1 MEKVTQII
9 AGAVKE
15 LFGVDATP
23 QLSRPDAKFGD
34 YATNVAL
41 SLAKDLSK
49 NPREIA
55 EQIATKLRKNNTFT
69 SVEVAGVGFINLRVS
84 ARQLNDNLE
93 RAFHD
98 TQPFGNNNDGAG
110 RTAVVEYPSANV
122 AKPFSV
128 GHLRSGN
135 QGWAARN
142 LLLATG
148 WRVITDDHLGDS
160 GTPLGIWIVGFRRF
174 SSDEALARDGV
185 YELGRVYIA
194 TRQALKEEAERG
206 EHQLADEVQ
215 NWLLKFEQGDAEAL
229 ALSEKFNEISL
240 SHIKNVMARLGIA
253 TDYQLGEKFFVDRG
267 KAAAADLLKRGTATK
282 NADGSV
288 IVDLTDQGIKTP
300 ILLLKSNGAA
310 LYATTDLATILYREQ
325 EWRPD
330 KVIYAVGA
338 EQKFYFEQLS
348 ALARKLGIKT
358 ELIHLWFGTIDQL
371 DDDGK
376 RSKMSSRR
384 GVVLMEE
391 LLDAA
396 EARARQTA
404 KGDVSADDVR
414 KIALGAIK
422 FTDFAQDRRTNI
434 LFDWQRMFNL
444 TGFSGPYVQYAA
456 VRVNKILRDN
466 GDGDLEPAAA
476 DYDYEAEKPVLLKLT
491 EYPEVVRL
499 AANELEPHRVAQYVY
514 DLARVMN
521 RYYEATPVAT
531 AAVPADV
538 KAARLGLLAKV
549 ATVFA
554 HGLGILGIEIPE
566 KM

>member
-1 MEKVTQII
+1 MKEVTQII
-9 AGAVKE
+9 ASAVKE
-15 LFGVDATP
+15 LFDVDITP

-41 SLAKDLSK
+41 TLAKDLGK
-49 NPREIA
+49 NPRDIA
-55 EQIATKLRKNNTFT
+55 EQIVVKLRKNNTFT
-69 SVEVAGVGFINLRVS
+69 SVEVAGAGFINLRIA
-84 ARQLNDNLE
+84 ARRLNDNLE
-93 RAFHD
+93 QAFHGAR
-98 TQPFGNNNDGAG
+98 PFGNNNDGAG

-215 NWLLKFEQGDAEAL
+215 NWLLKFEQGDPEAL
-229 ALSEKFNEISL
+229 ALSDKFNEISL
-240 SHIKNVMARLGIA
+240 LHIKNVMARLGIA

-267 KAAAADLLKRGTATK
+267 KAAAADLLKRGIAIK

-338 EQKFYFEQLS
+338 EQKFYFEQLF
-348 ALARKLGIKT
+348 ALTRKLGIKT
-358 ELIHLWFGTIDQL
+358 ELVHLWFGTIDQL
-371 DDDGK
+371 DEDGK
-376 RSKMSSRR
+376 RSKMSSRS

-444 TGFSGPYVQYAA
+444 TGFSGPYVQYVA

-466 GDGDLEPAAA
+466 GGGDLEPAAA
-476 DYDYEAEKPVLLKLT
+476 DYDYEAEKPVLLKLS

-521 RYYEATPVAT
+521 RYYEQTPVAT
-531 AAVPADV
+531 AAVSADV
-538 KAARLGLLAKV
+538 KVARLGLLAKV
-549 ATVFA
+549 AAVFT